1 MRTQKADN
9 LNMPRCYVRLA
20 IILIVAL
27 SAILLTPG
35 CGGQDVAVK
44 PTPITI
50 ISETIGHGRPAKAGD
65 VVCIDYRLVFPNGSE
80 LLNEK
85 DFSFILG
92 GGSVI
97 AGIDEA
103 VTGMRKGG
111 SRVVDCPPHKH
122 WGSAGYG
129 NGKVPPN
136 TRLTI
141 HVRLVSVEQSQT
153 GQSG

>member
-1 MRTQKADN
+1 MSRHHFGF
-9 LNMPRCYVRLA
+9 A
-20 IILIVAL
+20 IIPIAAL
-27 SAILLTPG
+27 CAVILVPG
-35 CGGQDVAVK
+35 CEGPDVAVK
-44 PTPITI
+44 PTPITV
-50 ISETIGHGRPAKAGD
+50 ISETIGRGRQAENGD
-65 VVCIDYRLVFPNGSE
+65 VVCIDYRLLFPDGTE
-80 LLNEK
+80 LMKEK
-85 DFSFILG
+85 DFGFILG

-129 NGKVPPN
+129 DGKIPPN

-141 HVRLVSVEQSQT
+141 HVRLVSVEESRT
-153 GQSG
+153 GSGR